1 MILVHIITEER
12 EQALEI
18 IDILLEKKLLF
29 NAMLSRK
36 KVFEKDPRTGELN
49 VEVQTF
55 VIGKTKS
62 LLFNGI
68 NRLLVSLYGNTDKMP
83 RIYSLPI
90 VYMDPEQ
97 SEAILERTVK
107 V

>member
-1 MILVHIITEER
+1 MILVQIITEKK

-36 KVFEKDPRTGELN
+36 KVFEKGTRTGKLN
-49 VEVQTF
+49 GKSQTL
-55 VIGKTKS
+55 ITGKTKS

-68 NRLLVSLYGNTDKMP
+68 NKLLLNQYGLTDQMP
-83 RIYSLPI
+83 SIYCLPI
-90 VYMDPEQ
+90 VFMDTGLAE
-97 SEAILERTVK
+97 ELLERTVK
-107 V
+107 I

>member
-1 MILVHIITEER
+1 MVLVHIITQKR

-18 IDILLEKKLLF
+18 IDILLEKKLLY

-36 KVFEKDPRTGELN
+36 KVFEKDSNTGKLN
-49 VEVQTF
+49 DKIEIL

-62 LLFNGI
+62 LLFNKI
-68 NRLLVSLYGNTDKMP
+68 NNLLVLLYGNTSIMP
-83 RIYSLPI
+83 SIYCLPI

-97 SEAILERTVK
+97 TQTLLRRTLK

>member
-1 MILVHIITEER
+1 MILVHIITEKKER
-12 EQALEI
+12 ALEI

-36 KVFEKDPRTGELN
+36 KVFEKDSITGELK
-49 VEVQTF
+49 EKKQIL

-62 LLFNGI
+62 LLFNKI
-68 NRLLVSLYGNTDKMP
+68 NKLLVSMYGDSDQMPSLYC
-83 RIYSLPI
+83 LPI
-90 VYMDPEQ
+90 VYMDT
-97 SEAILERTVK
+97 ERAEELLRRTLK